1 MGRSPVSVGG
11 APGLLAGAGE
21 LGCFS
26 EETTDGVGKTP
37 ISKTMISLLAPLLL
51 LQGAVPATP
60 LESEAPPSEPIVQ
73 SPSVLY
79 IHGGQILLGDGGRV
93 EALLVENGRVVAA
106 GREDTLADRLPEEG
120 LVRLNL
126 DGATAVPGLQD
137 AHGHVELYGSTLEQ
151 VDLRGLES
159 YEEVIAAVAE
169 RAATT
174 EAGQWIEGFGWDQ
187 NLWADGKLPTHE
199 LLSEAVPTH
208 PVFLTRIGGHTA
220 LVNEKALEEAH
231 LGGVLDPP
239 PRLQG
244 GRFPLDEEGRA
255 TGLLVDN
262 AMDLVRDYLPEVDR
276 ESRER
281 RILAAQEKLLAYG
294 LTCVHD
300 MGVNPEGIALYE
312 DLKERGLLKIRVVVY
327 LEGND
332 GFSAELLE
340 SLPRGDD
347 HLAITG
353 VKFFADGALGSRGAA
368 LLDDYADAPGERGHL
383 LLSEETLTALVHQ
396 AWQAGLQP
404 AVHAIGDEA
413 NRLAL
418 DVYERMIQVDGS
430 FSQLRPR
437 IEHAQVVSARD
448 IPRFPQL
455 DVIPSMQ
462 PVHVASDQAWIEE
475 RLGQRRSLTAYAWR
489 SLAPGVMELAFGSDF
504 PIESPDPLRGIHA
517 ARTRRK
523 GHDLATEGFLEGSP
537 LDGYT
542 ALVGFTSGP
551 AHAVHQ
557 EDRRGRLSPG
567 YWADL
572 TVFDIDPTE
581 CDPARLLEARVLL
594 TVIDGQVVYQP

>member
-1 MGRSPVSVGG
+1 
-11 APGLLAGAGE
+11 
-21 LGCFS
+21 
-26 EETTDGVGKTP
+26 
-37 ISKTMISLLAPLLL
+37 MISLLAPLLL
-51 LQGAVPATP
+51 LQGAVPAAP
-60 LESEAPPSEPIVQ
+60 LETESPSSEPTV
-73 SPSVLY
+73 PTPNVLY

-174 EAGQWIEGFGWDQ
+174 EAGRWIEGFGWDQ
-187 NLWADGKLPTHE
+187 NLWDGAELPTQE
-199 LLSEAVPTH
+199 LLTEAVPDH
-208 PVFLTRIGGHTA
+208 PVFLTRIGSHTA
-220 LVNEKALEEAH
+220 LVNGAALEEAH

-239 PRLQG
+239 PRVQG

-262 AMDLVRDYLPEVDR
+262 AMELVRDHLPEVDQ
-276 ESRER
+276 ETRER
-281 RILAAQEKLLAYG
+281 RILAAQEKLLAFG

-300 MGVNPEGIALYE
+300 MGVSPEGIAVYE
-312 DLKERGLLKIRVVVY
+312 DLLERGLLKIRVVVY

-332 GFSAELLE
+332 GLSAEILE

-347 HLAITG
+347 RLAITG

-418 DVYERMIQVDGS
+418 DVYERMTQVDQS

-462 PVHVASDQAWIEE
+462 PVHVTSDQAWIEE
-475 RLGQRRSLTAYAWR
+475 RLGERRSLTAYAWR

-504 PIESPDPLRGIHA
+504 PIESPDPLCGIHA

-523 GHDLATEGFLEGSP
+523 GLDLATDGVLEGGA

-572 TVFDIDPTE
+572 TVLDRDPTE
-581 CDPARLLEARVLL
+581 CDPAQLLEARVLL
-594 TVIDGQVVYQP
+594 TVIDGEVVYRP